1 MDRIRELV
9 TDSGIGGGMLFLR
22 KRLAEKASLM
32 SNNLNKIR
40 KSDGEIFWERV
51 LWAVGIATSKTLGQ
65 SNREKDGSR

>member
-22 KRLAEKASLM
+22 KRLAEKASRM
-32 SNNLNKIR
+32 SNNLNKLR

-51 LWAVGIATSKTLGQ
+51 L
-65 SNREKDGSR
+65 